1 MHARILRKTVSLL
14 GFGLLLAAAAPAAA
28 DTLHM
33 KGGGTLEGIVT
44 PQEEYFRV
52 LLPSGAEAHIPIV
65 DVERG
70 VVVASGFFDH
80 ANTFDRYTLTDG
92 REMRTVLKW
101 PNSISLLEAFKIR
114 NGEIYRIEA
123 DFKAKVEGKFN
134 EMIASFAQ

>member
-1 MHARILRKTVSLL
+1 MAEGCEPQLRLGMYRINKRIR
-14 GFGLLLAAAAPAAA
+14 
-28 DTLHM
+28 
-33 KGGGTLEGIVT
+33 ERR
-44 PQEEYFRV
+44 Y
-52 LLPSGAEAHIPIV
+52 PIV

-114 NGEIYRIEA
+114 GGKIQQIEA
-123 DFKAKVEGKFN
+123 VFITVPYNMPSPWGP
-134 EMIASFAQ
+134 